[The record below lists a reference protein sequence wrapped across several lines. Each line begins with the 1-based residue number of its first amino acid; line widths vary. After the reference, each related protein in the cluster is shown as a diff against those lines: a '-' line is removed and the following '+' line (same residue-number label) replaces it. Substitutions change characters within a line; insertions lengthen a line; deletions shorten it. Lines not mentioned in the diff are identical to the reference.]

1 MDQNVDLTK
10 GDITSS
16 LFKLSI
22 PLALTAFIQITYNF
36 VDIFFLGR
44 LGKDAIA
51 GVGIAGFL
59 FWIANAITLIP
70 KIGTGVYVSQSFGRG
85 DKKETIRVLNNG
97 YILTIIVALVYSIFM
112 LLFSSAYVNFY
123 GLTDMASSYARDY
136 LHIISFGMVFFF
148 INPVFSQSFQSLG
161 NSLTPFKINTVG
173 LVANIIMDP
182 IFIFGLGPIPR
193 LEAKGAAIAT
203 LLAQVFVSLIF
214 IGAIFRK
221 NELLKSALTRIDY
234 QRSWI
239 KSIFKMGLPS
249 ALMSA
254 YMAFISIILNK
265 FMARFGEAA
274 VAAYTVGSQLEAIT
288 WNTTEGLQIG
298 IAAMVGQNYGAG
310 LFDRVRESIKKSF
323 QIVFIIGLIS
333 NLVLFLFRYPLFK
346 LFVPSDKETIEL
358 GATYLAILS
367 MSQIFLS
374 TEIGLTGAFNGLG
387 DTKTPAR
394 IAMFFDTMRIPCSL
408 LFMPIFGVAGV
419 WLAMT
424 VTSVFK
430 GLFVGVLIR
439 RKAKYK
445 LEKPS

>member
-70 KIGTGVYVSQSFGRG
+70 KIGTGVYVSQAFGRG
-85 DKKETIRVLNNG
+85 AKKETIRVLNNG
-97 YILTIIVALVYSIFM
+97 YILTIIVALVYSILM
-112 LLFSSAYVNFY
+112 LLFSNAYVNFY
-123 GLTDMASSYARDY
+123 GLTAKASSYARDY

-214 IGAIFRK
+214 IGVIFRK

-288 WNTTEGLQIG
+288 WNTTEGLQVG

-323 QIVFIIGLIS
+323 HILVIIGSIS
-333 NLVLFLFRYPLFK
+333 TIVLFAFRYPLFK
-346 LFVPSDKETIEL
+346 IFIPNDRETIEL
-358 GATYLAILS
+358 GTRYLAILS
-367 MSQIFLS
+367 LSQIFMA

-387 DTKTPAR
+387 ETKIPAR
-394 IAMFFDTMRIPCSL
+394 IAMFFDTVRIPLSIL
-408 LFMPIFGVAGV
+408 LMPVLGVAGV
-419 WLAMT
+419 WTAMT
-424 VTSVFK
+424 ITSILK
-430 GLFVGVLIR
+430 GLFVGILIR
-439 RKAKYK
+439 KKAKYK
-445 LEKPS
+445 LG